1 MGARDVYRPEGI
13 ADEFVEPTADEER
26 ATTPAGE
33 RATVAPAGVD
43 APASA
48 GTPASAGARAG
59 VGGSGGD
66 APVALG
72 VGGWLRWAWRQL
84 TSMRVALL
92 LLLLLAVAAVPGSV
106 LPQRGT
112 SPGEVLAY
120 LGDHPTA
127 GAWLDRLGFFAVYSS
142 PWFSAIYL
150 LLFVSLVG
158 CILPRAAQHARNLRG
173 RPPRTPARF
182 ARFPARASGVSSAS
196 PDDVV
201 AAVAA
206 TLRRRRTFRVETAR
220 EPASSGERPR
230 PQARTLSAERGY
242 LRETG
247 NLVFHVALLGLL
259 VSAAAG
265 QLLHYRGQAIVTEG
279 RGFANA
285 LAGYDT
291 FDKGAWF
298 RPESL
303 SPFSLTLDS
312 FTSEFAS
319 DAVAF
324 AQARD
329 FTAHVTVT
337 GADGATAERT
347 TIRVNHPL
355 TVDGAKIYLQGNGF
369 APEITVRDSSGEVA
383 FAGRVP
389 FLPEDDLYTS
399 RGVVKVPDVAP
410 GLDQIGLAGYFLPTA
425 VVEQDGSA
433 RSVFPQPDDPLLV
446 LQVWTGDLGL
456 DDGVPQNVYRLDTA
470 AMTPALDES
479 GARAQVLVA
488 PGQSVELPGGLGS
501 IEVGAEVPR
510 YVALDLR
517 YDPSLAWV
525 LTFAL
530 LALAGLAVSLFTPR
544 RRVWLRAWAMPGG
557 RTRVELAGLARGD
570 DAGLQGEVDRA
581 LAAVPGLV
589 DSTDDQGG
597 PA

>member
-1 MGARDVYRPEGI
+1 MGARDTYRPEGI
-13 ADEFVEPTADEER
+13 ADEFVDDGVR
-26 ATTPAGE
+26 
-33 RATVAPAGVD
+33 TVAEPAHRGR
-43 APASA
+43 
-48 GTPASAGARAG
+48 GEQAGAHASTG
-59 VGGSGGD
+59 GAAGGS
-66 APVALG
+66 APVAIG
-72 VGGWLRWAWRQL
+72 VVGWLRWAWRQL

-92 LLLLLAVAAVPGSV
+92 LLMLLAVAAVPGSV
-106 LPQRGT
+106 LPQRGP
-112 SPGEVLAY
+112 SPDRVLEY
-120 LGDHPTA
+120 LGDHSTT
-127 GAWLDRLGFFAVYSS
+127 GAWLDRLGFFTVYSS

-158 CILPRAAQHARNLRG
+158 CILPRTAQHARNLRG

-182 ARFPARASGVSSAS
+182 GRFPARASGHSAAS

-201 AAVAA
+201 ATVAA
-206 TLRRRRTFRVETAR
+206 ALRRRRTFRVDTAA
-220 EPASSGERPR
+220 EVAAGERPA
-230 PQARTLSAERGY
+230 ARTLTAERGY

-259 VSAAAG
+259 VSVAAG

-285 LAGYDT
+285 VVDYDT
-291 FDKGAWF
+291 FEKGAWF
-298 RPESL
+298 RPEQL
-303 SPFSLTLDS
+303 SPFSLTLAA

-329 FTAHVTVT
+329 FTAHVTIT
-337 GADGATAERT
+337 GADGAGTEQA

-369 APEITVRDSSGEVA
+369 APEVTVRDSSGEVA

-389 FLPEDDLYTS
+389 FIPEDDMYTS

-410 GLDQIGLAGYFLPTA
+410 GLEQIGLTGYFLPTA
-425 VVEQDGSA
+425 VVEDDGRA
-433 RSVFPQPDDPLLV
+433 RSVFPQPDHPLLV

-456 DDGVPQNVYRLDTA
+456 DGGVPQNAYQLDTA
-470 AMTPALDES
+470 TMTPVADET
-479 GARAQVLVA
+479 GARAQVIVA
-488 PGQSVELPGGLGS
+488 PGQTVELPGGLGS
-501 IEVGAEVPR
+501 IELGAEVPR

-544 RRVWLRAWAMPGG
+544 RRVWLRAWAMPDG

-570 DAGLQGEVDRA
+570 DGGLQGEVDRA
-581 LAAVPGLV
+581 LAAVPDRTHGTGRTDGS
-589 DSTDDQGG
+589 DSADSADDQGD